1 LALHRGVVRLVK
13 GADYVALDACDTV
26 LHLAPLSFDA
36 STFELWGALLNGAR
50 VVVMPP
56 GQPSLAQIGEAVR
69 EHRVTTL
76 WLPAG
81 LFHLMVDERL
91 NDLKPLR
98 QLLAGGDVLSV
109 EHLIRARRAL
119 PGCRLINGYGPTENT
134 TFTCCYTVIDERKLI
149 PTVPIGR
156 PIANTRVYVLDPSL
170 QPVPVGVVG
179 ELCAGGDGVARGYW
193 QRPELSAERFVPDPF
208 AQTPGARMYR
218 TGDRARYLP
227 DGNIE
232 FLGRADNQ
240 IKLRGFRIELGEIEA
255 VLGEHSMVRQA
266 VVLAREDVPG
276 DKRLVAYIVPAD
288 VAGAATETLRA
299 YVRERLPEYMLPS
312 AYVVLEHLP
321 LTPNGKVDRRALPAP
336 EYDRNMLGGAF
347 VAPRNSLEELM
358 AEVWREVLKRE
369 QVSVHDNF
377 FELGGHSLLA
387 AQVVA
392 RLARL
397 LKVELPLRRMF
408 EAPTIAELA
417 GDVARMSERPGE
429 TALER
434 ILREVEALTD
444 EEAALQLDGHG
455 SAGNAG

>member
-1 LALHRGVVRLVK
+1 
-13 GADYVALDACDTV
+13 
-26 LHLAPLSFDA
+26 
-36 STFELWGALLNGAR
+36 
-50 VVVMPP
+50 
-56 GQPSLAQIGEAVR
+56 
-69 EHRVTTL
+69 
-76 WLPAG
+76 
-81 LFHLMVDERL
+81 
-91 NDLKPLR
+91 
-98 QLLAGGDVLSV
+98 
-109 EHLIRARRAL
+109 
-119 PGCRLINGYGPTENT
+119 
-134 TFTCCYTVIDERKLI
+134 
-149 PTVPIGR
+149 
-156 PIANTRVYVLDPSL
+156 
-170 QPVPVGVVG
+170 
-179 ELCAGGDGVARGYW
+179 
-193 QRPELSAERFVPDPF
+193 VPDPF

-232 FLGRADNQ
+232 FLGRVDNQ

-276 DKRLVAYIVPAD
+276 DKRLVAYIVPAE

>member
-1 LALHRGVVRLVK
+1 
-13 GADYVALDACDTV
+13 
-26 LHLAPLSFDA
+26 
-36 STFELWGALLNGAR
+36 
-50 VVVMPP
+50 
-56 GQPSLAQIGEAVR
+56 
-69 EHRVTTL
+69 
-76 WLPAG
+76 
-81 LFHLMVDERL
+81 
-91 NDLKPLR
+91 
-98 QLLAGGDVLSV
+98 
-109 EHLIRARRAL
+109 
-119 PGCRLINGYGPTENT
+119 
-134 TFTCCYTVIDERKLI
+134 
-149 PTVPIGR
+149 
-156 PIANTRVYVLDPSL
+156 
-170 QPVPVGVVG
+170 VG

-193 QRPELSAERFVPDPF
+193 RRPELSAERFVADPHVNVS
-208 AQTPGARMYR
+208 GARMYR
-218 TGDRARYLP
+218 TGDLARYLP

-266 VVLAREDVPG
+266 VVLAREDVAG
-276 DKRLVAYIVPAD
+276 DKRLVAYIVPAE

-312 AYVVLEHLP
+312 AYVMLEYLP

-336 EYDRNMLGGAF
+336 EYDRSMLGGAF

-387 AQVVA
+387 AQEVA

-444 EEAALQLDGHG
+444 EEAALQLDRNG
-455 SAGNAG
+455 SADNAR

>member
-1 LALHRGVVRLVK
+1 VGVPGEL
-13 GADYVALDACDTV
+13 YV
-26 LHLAPLSFDA
+26 
-36 STFELWGALLNGAR
+36 GG
-50 VVVMPP
+50 
-56 GQPSLAQIGEAVR
+56 
-69 EHRVTTL
+69 
-76 WLPAG
+76 AG
-81 LFHLMVDERL
+81 L
-91 NDLKPLR
+91 
-98 QLLAGGDVLSV
+98 
-109 EHLIRARRAL
+109 
-119 PGCRLINGYGPTENT
+119 
-134 TFTCCYTVIDERKLI
+134 
-149 PTVPIGR
+149 
-156 PIANTRVYVLDPSL
+156 
-170 QPVPVGVVG
+170 
-179 ELCAGGDGVARGYW
+179 ARGYLN
-193 QRPELSAERFVPDPF
+193 RPELTAEKFVPDPF

-276 DKRLVAYIVPAD
+276 DKRLVAYIVPAE

-444 EEAALQLDGHG
+444 EEAALQLDGNG